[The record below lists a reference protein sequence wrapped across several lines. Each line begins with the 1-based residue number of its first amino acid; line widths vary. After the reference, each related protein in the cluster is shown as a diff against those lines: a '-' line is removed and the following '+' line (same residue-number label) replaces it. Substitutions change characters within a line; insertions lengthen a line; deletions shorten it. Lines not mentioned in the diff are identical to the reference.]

1 MNLGDQIRNDLDL
14 GKVLLTGRDLSK
26 ALFKLLQELFEVK
39 SDVHWPVWFQV
50 TAGAVIQLSRSAN
63 VTVAEVVQGD
73 RGLIAWWNLRHGI
86 EKADYE
92 LAAVTAQKKT
102 LEHRVTLLRPESLD
116 RDMLEERAR
125 AMLGVVHKDDLIVPD
140 PSAETLSAAP

>member
-1 MNLGDQIRNDLDL
+1 MNPRNDIRQKVRQVL
-14 GKVLLTGRDLSK
+14 GPLMGT
-26 ALFKLLQELFEVK
+26 ALIAYFGY
-39 SDVHWPVWFQV
+39 H
-50 TAGAVIQLSRSAN
+50 A
-63 VTVAEVVQGD
+63 VQGD
-73 RGLIAWWNLRHGI
+73 RGLIAWWNLRHGL